1 MDASTAVI
9 IALFVV
15 TIFSSLGGVSKTS
28 QPPRPKVPSRIV
40 RQADKP
46 QVKGPINPYY
56 GAVQPALARSSIK
69 KFILKYRKPYEA
81 EEITASIMT
90 HALKYNVNPKLV
102 AALMARESRFN
113 PRAVSSAGA
122 RGLGQLMPSTAK
134 GLGITNSFN
143 IDQNAKGTVR
153 YISYLMS
160 RFKNASRQVS
170 FALAGYLEGPNGVAR
185 KNGYSGQSQRYI
197 NDIFA
202 YYRKI

>member
-9 IALFVV
+9 VALFVV
-15 TIFSSLGGVSKTS
+15 TIFSSFGGVSTTS
-28 QPPRPKVPSRIV
+28 QPARPKVPPRIV
-40 RQADKP
+40 RQ
-46 QVKGPINPYY
+46 GPINPYY

-69 KFILKYRKPYEA
+69 RFILKYRKPYEA

-90 HALKYNVNPKLV
+90 HSLKYNVNPKLV
-102 AALMARESRFN
+102 TALIARESRFN

-153 YISYLMS
+153 YVSYLMS
-160 RFKNASRQVS
+160 RFKKYSRQVS
-170 FALAGYLEGPNGVAR
+170 FALAGYLEGPNAVAR
-185 KNGYSGQSQRYI
+185 KNGYSGQSQGYI